1 VIFKKKESAMQV
13 DIELLK
19 EFESG
24 LDPEHPEKS
33 RIPARVLGYG
43 EISTIFE
50 IDSPSTRNLAC
61 KRMAIFNTQDEVSHY
76 ERIYNEYNTVLQKET
91 GISVPE
97 YGFAWF
103 NTEKGNIIAFDL
115 QQKLPGESIGNR
127 AIHKLDTDNIRTLFL
142 CVLRELMKVC
152 AFNKANPGRALG
164 IDGQISNWSVVGFDP
179 ANARINEDTKLLY
192 FDTST
197 PLMKKGGRE
206 QLDPELFLRSAPSFL
221 RWLIRWLFLEG
232 VMTRYYDARLVT
244 TDLIANFYKEQR
256 PELVPLLVEAAN
268 GFYAAEGK
276 ALGIAPLSEKEI
288 KAYYSEDK
296 TIWVVFL
303 ALRRFDRWL
312 HKYILRKPYIYILP
326 GNIKR

>member
-1 VIFKKKESAMQV
+1 VQV

-19 EFESG
+19 QFENG
-24 LDPEHPEKS
+24 LDPARPEKS

-50 IDSPSTRNLAC
+50 IDSPSTRDLAC
-61 KRMAIFNTQDEVSHY
+61 KRMPIFETKDEVSHY
-76 ERIYNEYNTVLQKET
+76 ERIYNDYNTVLNDEI

-97 YGFAWF
+97 YGFIWF
-103 NTEKGNIIAFDL
+103 TTDNGKIIAFDL
-115 QQKLPGESIGNR
+115 QNKLPGESIGNR
-127 AIHKLDTDNIRTLFL
+127 TIHKLDTDNIRTLFL
-142 CVLRELMKVC
+142 CVLRELMKIW
-152 AFNKANPGRALG
+152 AFNQANPERALG

-179 ANARINEDTKLLY
+179 ADPRINANNKLLY

-197 PLMKKGGRE
+197 PLMKKGGEE

-221 RWLIRWLFLEG
+221 RWLIRWLFLAG

-244 TDLIANFYKEQR
+244 IDLIANFYKEQR
-256 PELVPLLVEAAN
+256 PELVPPLVEEAN
-268 GFYAAEGK
+268 NFYATEGK
-276 ALGIAPLSEKEI
+276 ELGIAPLAVKEI
-288 KAYYSEDK
+288 EGYYSEDK

-312 HKYILRKPYIYILP
+312 HKYILHKPYIYILP

>member
-1 VIFKKKESAMQV
+1 MQV

-19 EFESG
+19 QFESG

-33 RIPARVLGYG
+33 RIPAQVLGYG

-50 IDSPSTRNLAC
+50 IQAASTANLAC

-76 ERIYNEYNTVLQKET
+76 ERIYNGYNTVLQKET
-91 GISVPE
+91 GISVPD

-103 NTEKGNIIAFDL
+103 TTAKGNIIAFDL

-142 CVLRELMKVC
+142 CVLRELMKVW

-164 IDGQISNWSVVGFDP
+164 IDGQISNWSVAGFDA
-179 ANARINEDTKLLY
+179 ANPRINAGTKLLY

-197 PLMKKGGRE
+197 PLMKKDGRE

-244 TDLIANFYKEQR
+244 IDLIANFYKEQR
-256 PELVPLLVEAAN
+256 PELVPPLVEAAN

-276 ALGIAPLSEKEI
+276 ELGIAPLTEKEI

-296 TIWVVFL
+296 AIWALFL

-312 HKYILRKPYIYILP
+312 HKYILHKPYIYILP

>member
-1 VIFKKKESAMQV
+1 MQV

-19 EFESG
+19 QFESG
-24 LDPEHPEKS
+24 LDPAHPEKS

-50 IDSPSTRNLAC
+50 IDSPSTRGLAC
-61 KRMAIFNTQDEVSHY
+61 KRMPIFNTEVEVSHY
-76 ERIYNEYNTVLQKET
+76 ERIYNDYNTVLNDEI
-91 GISVPE
+91 GIKIPE

-103 NTEKGNIIAFDL
+103 TTVKGNIIAFDL
-115 QQKLPGESIGNR
+115 QHKLPGESIGNR

-142 CVLRELMKVC
+142 CVLRELMKIW
-152 AFNKANPGRALG
+152 AFNQANPGHALG
-164 IDGQISNWSVVGFDP
+164 IDGQISNWSIAGFYP
-179 ANARINEDTKLLY
+179 ASPRINDGTELLY

-197 PLMKKGGRE
+197 PLMKKDGKE

-244 TDLIANFYKEQR
+244 IDLIANFYKEQR
-256 PELVPLLVEAAN
+256 PELVPPLIEAAN
-268 GFYAAEGK
+268 DFYATEGK
-276 ALGIAPLSEKEI
+276 ALGIAPLTGKEI
-288 KAYYSEDK
+288 EAYYSDDK
-296 TIWVVFL
+296 TIWVLFL

-312 HKYILRKPYIYILP
+312 HKYILNKPYIYILP

>member
-1 VIFKKKESAMQV
+1 VQV

-19 EFESG
+19 EFENG
-24 LDPEHPEKS
+24 LDPEHPEHS
-33 RIPARVLGYG
+33 RIPAKVLGYG

-50 IDSPSTRNLAC
+50 IDSPATRDLAC
-61 KRMAIFNTQDEVSHY
+61 KRLPIFNTKEEVDHY
-76 ERIYNEYNTVLQKET
+76 SRIYTDYNTTLQNEI
-91 GISVPE
+91 GISVPD

-103 NTEKGNIIAFDL
+103 TTSKGNIIAFDL
-115 QQKLPGESIGNR
+115 QHKLPGESIGNR
-127 AIHKLDTDNIRTLFL
+127 AIYKLDTDNIRTLFL
-142 CVLRELMKVC
+142 CVLRELMKLW
-152 AFNKANPGRALG
+152 AFNKANAERALG
-164 IDGQISNWSVVGFDP
+164 IDGQISNWSIAEFDAADP
-179 ANARINEDTKLLY
+179 RINSSTRLLY

-197 PLMKKGGRE
+197 PLMKKGGVE

-244 TDLIANFYKEQR
+244 IDLIANFYKEQR
-256 PELVPLLVEAAN
+256 PELVPSLVAAAN
-268 GFYAAEGK
+268 EFYNAEGK
-276 ALGIAPLSEKEI
+276 ELGILPLTEKEI
-288 KAYYSEDK
+288 NAYYSEDK

>member
-1 VIFKKKESAMQV
+1 MQV

-19 EFESG
+19 QFESG
-24 LDPEHPEKS
+24 LDPAHPEKS

-50 IDSPSTRNLAC
+50 IDSPSTRDLAC
-61 KRMAIFNTQDEVSHY
+61 KRMPIFDTEDEVSHY
-76 ERIYNEYNTVLQKET
+76 ERIYNEYNTVLNDEI

-103 NTEKGNIIAFDL
+103 TTPKGNIIAFDL
-115 QQKLPGESIGNR
+115 QRKLPGESIGNR
-127 AIHKLDTDNIRTLFL
+127 IIHKLDTDNIRTLFL
-142 CVLRELMKVC
+142 CVLRELMKLW
-152 AFNKANPGRALG
+152 AFNQSNPERAMG
-164 IDGQISNWSVVGFDP
+164 IDGQISNWSVAGFDP
-179 ANARINEDTKLLY
+179 ASPRINSNNKLLY

-197 PLMKKGGRE
+197 PLMKKDGKE

-244 TDLIANFYKEQR
+244 IDLIANFYKEQR
-256 PELVPLLVEAAN
+256 PELVPPLVEAAN

-276 ALGIAPLSEKEI
+276 ALGIAPLTGKEI
-288 KAYYSEDK
+288 ENYYSEDK
-296 TIWVVFL
+296 TIWVLFL